1 MNILGGAHAAT
12 NGEGVEVY
20 GDFLLRD
27 LAGPGAVIILG
38 AVVLGYIGEKVDFF
52 TAIGGDELE
61 SFEFGV
67 GGERAADGDGAIVVA
82 YDLEIGEVDFLL
94 NVEKISEDV
103 LLVVFTRGEGSC
115 YESRCHEASGHHEEF
130 SHFHFV

>member
-1 MNILGGAHAAT
+1 M
-12 NGEGVEVY
+12 
-20 GDFLLRD
+20 
-27 LAGPGAVIILG
+27 IILG

-52 TAIGGDELE
+52 TAIGADELE

-67 GGERAADGDGAIVVA
+67 GDESAADGDGAIVVA
-82 YDLEIGEVDFLL
+82 YDLEIGEVDFP
-94 NVEKISEDV
+94 EDV

>member
-1 MNILGGAHAAT
+1 M
-12 NGEGVEVY
+12 
-20 GDFLLRD
+20 
-27 LAGPGAVIILG
+27 IILG

-67 GGERAADGDGAIVVA
+67 GGERAADGDGAIGVA
-82 YDLEIGEVDFLL
+82 YDLEIGEVNFLL
-94 NVEKISEDV
+94 NVGNISEDVLEDV

-115 YESRCHEASGHHEEF
+115 YESRSHEASGHHEEF

>member
-1 MNILGGAHAAT
+1 M
-12 NGEGVEVY
+12 
-20 GDFLLRD
+20 
-27 LAGPGAVIILG
+27 IILG
-38 AVVLGYIGEKVDFF
+38 AVVLGYIGEKVDCF

-67 GGERAADGDGAIVVA
+67 GGERAADGDGAIGVA
-82 YDLEIGEVDFLL
+82 YDLEIGEVNFLL
-94 NVEKISEDV
+94 NVENII
-103 LLVVFTRGEGSC
+103 VFTRGEGSC

>member
-67 GGERAADGDGAIVVA
+67 GGERAADGDGAIGVA

-94 NVEKISEDV
+94 NVENI
-103 LLVVFTRGEGSC
+103 VVFTRGEGSS

>member
-1 MNILGGAHAAT
+1 M
-12 NGEGVEVY
+12 
-20 GDFLLRD
+20 
-27 LAGPGAVIILG
+27 IILV

-52 TAIGGDELE
+52 TAIGVDELE

-67 GGERAADGDGAIVVA
+67 GGERAADGDGAIGVA
-82 YDLEIGEVDFLL
+82 YDLEIGEVNFL
-94 NVEKISEDV
+94 SEDV